1 MKFFKLAFYISLT
14 TSFFLSSCK
23 HESELLPGVP
33 EVCFE
38 TQVLPVI
45 QSSCTMSG
53 CHNGNN
59 ELFALNTY
67 ENLRS
72 LVEPG
77 KPMQSKL
84 HKVITANRI
93 LENAMPPK
101 PQEALSSS
109 QIDAITIWILQGAA
123 QTTCSEDCDT
133 INVTF
138 NKSILPITDTFCKGC
153 HSGAN
158 PAAGIS
164 LTDYTSIKSAIEG
177 GRFLGSIEHLQGFSA
192 MPQNGNKL
200 NSCNI
205 VKIKKWI
212 SNGMPE

>member
-1 MKFFKLAFYISLT
+1 MNFVRLTFFIFLIT
-14 TSFFLSSCK
+14 TFLLSSCK

-38 TQVLPVI
+38 TQILPVI

-53 CHNGNN
+53 CHTGNN
-59 ELFALNTY
+59 ELVALNTY
-67 ENLRS
+67 ENLRR

-93 LENAMPPK
+93 LESAMPPK
-101 PQEALSSS
+101 PQQALSNT

-123 QTTCSEDCDT
+123 QTTCTEDCDT

-138 NKSILPITDTFCKGC
+138 TKSILPITDTYCKGC
-153 HSGAN
+153 HSGAD
-158 PAAGIS
+158 PSGGIS
-164 LTDYTSIKSAIEG
+164 LTDYASIKSTVES
-177 GRFLGSIEHLQGFSA
+177 GRFLGSIEQLQGFSA

-200 NSCNI
+200 NDCNI

-212 SNGMPE
+212 SYGMPE